1 MFEDIETLL
10 ETRLTDSFSD
20 IECAYLCEDHSLML
34 QSVSNW
40 QDLLTKVGLLRMSA
54 ILSDMADCV
63 ENPLECDVEHFFNL
77 YKILLTELGETK

>member
-1 MFEDIETLL
+1 
-10 ETRLTDSFSD
+10 
-20 IECAYLCEDHSLML
+20 ML